1 MADIEALVVG
11 SGFGGAVAALRL
23 GEAGVGTIVLE
34 RGRRW
39 TITDPT
45 TNATFPT
52 FEEPDGRANWL
63 QTATLTPGYE
73 GTPINR
79 YPGVLEVIPADRLTL
94 LVGAGVGGGSLV
106 YGGILIQPP
115 GDLFRQVFPPA
126 IDYGEMHRVYFPRV
140 RSVIKTAPIPD
151 DVLGSEYFKGLRV
164 LVAQA
169 EAAGFVEVEGST
181 SPGDGYSRFPMA
193 IDWDVVREEIGGTRV
208 PSFVAAEFWYGNN
221 SGAKQT
227 LDRDYLAR
235 AEATGRVE
243 VRPLHRVTA
252 VGPARDG
259 GFRVEF
265 EVLDLTTGGVAETG
279 SLTCGQL
286 FLAAGTVGTCA
297 LLMRAKARGALP
309 DLSDAL
315 GQNVGNDGDRF
326 LLRGD
331 IPETTNPHLGGPG
344 CIAIQNYD
352 NPIRPCV
359 MMRAPFPRFATD
371 FPNLDVLG
379 TFVFTM
385 SWARGRFVYDA
396 GSDSVRL
403 EFQPDPDDAVLHL
416 AERLNAAG
424 GGRVLSL
431 AARVTGHQL
440 GGACMGQVCDEEG
453 RVLGYPGLHVVD
465 GALIPGSSTCV
476 NPALTIA
483 AIAERCMERILARRP
498 RATPPP
504 ADARAGG
511 ARISRDGPTYAGG
524 RERGAVS
531 WMNGQRKRS

>member
-1 MADIEALVVG
+1 MADIGALVVG

-23 GEAGVGTIVLE
+23 GEAGVDTIVLE

-45 TNATFPT
+45 TNATFAT
-52 FEEPDGRANWL
+52 FEQPDGRANWL
-63 QTATLTPGYE
+63 QTTTLTPGYE

-79 YPGVLEVIPADRLTL
+79 YPGVLEVIPAEQLTL

-115 GDLFRQVFPPA
+115 GDLFRGVFPPA
-126 IDYGEMHRVYFPRV
+126 IDYDEMDRVYFPRV

-151 DVLGSEYFKGLRV
+151 DVIESDYFKGLRA
-164 LVAQA
+164 LVGQA
-169 EAAGFVEVEGST
+169 EAAGFVEVESST
-181 SPGDGYSRFPMA
+181 SPGNGYSRFPMA
-193 IDWDVVREEIGGTRV
+193 IDWDIVREEIRGTKV
-208 PSFVAAEFWYGNN
+208 PSFIAAEFWYGNN

-235 AEATGRVE
+235 AEATGSVE
-243 VRPLHRVTA
+243 IRPLHQVTA
-252 VGPARDG
+252 IAPVEG
-259 GFRVEF
+259 GYRVDF
-265 EVLDLTTGGVAETG
+265 EVLELASGEVAETG
-279 SLTCGQL
+279 SITCEQL
-286 FLAAGTVGTCA
+286 FLGAGTVGTCT

-309 DLSDAL
+309 DLDDAL
-315 GQNVGNDGDRF
+315 GQNVGNDGDKF
-326 LLRGD
+326 LMRGN
-331 IPETTNPHLGGPG
+331 ISETTNPHLGGPG

-371 FPNLDVLG
+371 FPHLDMLG

-385 SWARGRFVYDA
+385 SWARGRFVYDGA
-396 GSDSVRL
+396 SNSVRL
-403 EFQPDPDDAVLHL
+403 EFTPDPDDAVLHL
-416 AERLNAAG
+416 AEQLNAAS

-431 AARVTGHQL
+431 TGRVTGHQL
-440 GGACMGQVCDEEG
+440 GGACMGQVCDEDG
-453 RVLGYPGLHVVD
+453 RVLGYPGLYVVD

-483 AIAERCMERILARRP
+483 AIAERCMERILARSL
-498 RATPPP
+498 
-504 ADARAGG
+504 AR
-511 ARISRDGPTYAGG
+511 
-524 RERGAVS
+524 
-531 WMNGQRKRS
+531 